1 MSRLADPRWLAG
13 KAGLSAG
20 LAVAIVQ
27 LADIPDGVSAAFVA
41 TVCTAPTVWSGIKR
55 ARDQALA
62 SLLGALGAA
71 GLAWLG
77 LPAPIGVTLAVIL
90 AISSTWAASLAHA
103 YPVASF
109 TAIYMLLLPKGSPE
123 TTLEVRLLAVS
134 AGALAALSVN
144 FALSWSAV
152 RQVFRKRLARADGIL
167 ISAIRQ
173 LPRQPG
179 AIRRASQDLDTLGSE
194 LADALREAQMLRRPK
209 RIADLA
215 ELGRRLDA
223 LRLVAHLACDL
234 TVHRDLLKRHDA
246 ERWIE
251 RLADA
256 MQTGATLPSAPVA
269 DLQRLAVAVAAWQGQ
284 CSVVVGEI
292 H

>member
-20 LAVAIVQ
+20 LAVAIVEAAQ
-27 LADIPDGVSAAFVA
+27 IPDGVSAAFVA
-41 TVCTAPTVWSGIKR
+41 MVCTAPTVWSGVKR

-77 LPAPIGVTLAVIL
+77 IPAPLGVALAVTLA
-90 AISSTWAASLAHA
+90 ISATWAASLAHA

-123 TTLEVRLLAVS
+123 TTLEVRLLAVTC
-134 AGALAALSVN
+134 GALSALTVN
-144 FALSWSAV
+144 LALSWTAV
-152 RQVFRKRLARADGIL
+152 RQVFRKRLARADTLL
-167 ISAIRQ
+167 IEALRH
-173 LPRQPG
+173 LPQQP
-179 AIRRASQDLDTLGSE
+179 AAMRRTSQDLVTLGGE
-194 LADALREAQMLRRPK
+194 LSDALHEAQMLRR
-209 RIADLA
+209 RQRVADLT

-234 TVHRDLLKRHDA
+234 AVERPLLRRPDV
-246 ERWIE
+246 ERWLE
-251 RLADA
+251 QLADA
-256 MQTGATLPSAPVA
+256 MLDGATLPTPP
-269 DLQRLAVAVAAWQGQ
+269 LPELRRLAMAAAAWQAQ
-284 CSVVVGEI
+284 CTATVGELR
-292 H
+292 

>member
-27 LADIPDGVSAAFVA
+27 AAGIPDGVSAAFVA
-41 TVCTAPTVWSGIKR
+41 TVCTAPTVWSGVKR
-55 ARDQALA
+55 ARDQVLA

-77 LPAPIGVTLAVIL
+77 LPAPVGVTLAVTL
-90 AISSTWAASLAHA
+90 AISATWASSLAHA

-123 TTLEVRLLAVS
+123 TTMEVRLLAVA
-134 AGALAALSVN
+134 AGAVSALSVN
-144 FALSWSAV
+144 AALSWSAV
-152 RQVFRKRLARADGIL
+152 RQVFRKRLSRADGLL
-167 ISAIRQ
+167 IAAIRV
-173 LPRQPG
+173 LPRQP
-179 AIRRASQDLDTLGSE
+179 AAMRRASQDLDTLGSE
-194 LADALREAQMLRRPK
+194 LADALREAQMLRRDK
-209 RIADLA
+209 RSADLA

-223 LRLVAHLACDL
+223 LRLVAHLGCDL
-234 TVHRDLLKRHDA
+234 AVHREVLRRHDV
-246 ERWIE
+246 ERWLE

-256 MQTGATLPSAPVA
+256 MQRGAALPSAPLPE
-269 DLQRLAVAVAAWQGQ
+269 LQRLAVAVAAWQVQ
-284 CSVVVGEI
+284 CSVDVGDI
-292 H
+292 T